1 MKDLEIRGAGNL
13 LGAEQH
19 GHIAAVGFDTYLK
32 LLAESI
38 AEMKDADA
46 VTEAHLR
53 QSERDLAKYIQNPV
67 APKKSAAP
75 PPIMAPI

>member
-1 MKDLEIRGAGNL
+1 VTSLRAK
-13 LGAEQH
+13 
-19 GHIAAVGFDTYLK
+19 V
-32 LLAESI
+32 

-53 QSERDLAKYIQNPV
+53 QSERDLARFAQNPV
-67 APKKSAAP
+67 APKRSAAP